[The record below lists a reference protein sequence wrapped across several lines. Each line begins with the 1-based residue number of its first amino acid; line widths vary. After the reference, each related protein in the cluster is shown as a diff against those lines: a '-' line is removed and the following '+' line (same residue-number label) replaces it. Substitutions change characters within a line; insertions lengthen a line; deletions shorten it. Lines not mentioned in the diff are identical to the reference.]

1 MNIISVK
8 LPSALFAAGRVSTD
22 ELSSVIHQGLWKKT
36 GVMPAPV
43 VVSLHDKKATLT
55 SGCEAGDVMEILG
68 LGDKPCTQTN

>member
-8 LPSALFAAGRVSTD
+8 LPSAFFAAGRVSTD

-43 VVSLHDKKATLT
+43 VVSLHDKKAALA
-55 SGCEAGDVMEILG
+55 SGCAVGDVLEILG
-68 LGDKPCTQTN
+68 QGDKPCSQTN